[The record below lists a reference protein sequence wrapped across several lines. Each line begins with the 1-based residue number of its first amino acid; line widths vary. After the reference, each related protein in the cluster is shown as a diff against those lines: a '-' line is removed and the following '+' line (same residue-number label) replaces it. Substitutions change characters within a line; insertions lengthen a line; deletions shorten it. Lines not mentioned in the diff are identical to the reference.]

1 MTDGARPV
9 GVPTLEELVKDPA
22 LLEGLPHAVR
32 LDLFRIVGRL
42 HVELDASLR
51 GDAAAARPT
60 PAGSQALYDVKTTAK
75 ILGVSADWV
84 YRHRRTLP
92 FAVRIGR
99 RLMFSPQ
106 DLSDYL
112 RRRTGRLQ

>member
-1 MTDGARPV
+1 MRDLRRL
-9 GVPTLEELVKDPA
+9 PTVDELAKDPA
-22 LLEGLPHAVR
+22 LLEGLPRAIR
-32 LDLFRIVGRL
+32 FDLFRIVGRL
-42 HVELDASLR
+42 QVELDASLR
-51 GDAAAARPT
+51 SDAAPAAPT
-60 PAGSQALYDVKTTAK
+60 AAGSQALYDVETTSK

-99 RLMFSPQ
+99 RLMFSPEG
-106 DLSDYL
+106 LSDYL